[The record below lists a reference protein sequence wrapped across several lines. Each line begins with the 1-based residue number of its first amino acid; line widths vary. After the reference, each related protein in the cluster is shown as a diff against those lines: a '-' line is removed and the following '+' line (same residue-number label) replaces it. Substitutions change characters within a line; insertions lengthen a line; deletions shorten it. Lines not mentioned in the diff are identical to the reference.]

1 MHSKEIIYQNKRLH
15 YKIGGSGNPVVLLHG
30 FAEDHQIWK
39 YQFEALEKDF
49 KIILPD
55 LPGSGLSEAL
65 DIENLS
71 IEDLAKAIDALVEAE
86 NIQQFILIGHSMGGY
101 ITLAYEHLY
110 SKKTKAIGLFHSTC
124 SGDSEIK
131 IQNRKKSIE
140 FIKNNGSEAFLK
152 TIIPDLYFKTSN
164 EELLHIESQLSIAN
178 NISSSTLI
186 QYYQSMICRPN
197 HEQLVKKISKP
208 VLFIGGSHDKLIPIE
223 QTINE
228 SCLADCSFI
237 TILKKSAHMGMIE
250 EHHKTNETLNQFI
263 HFVNK

>member
-15 YKIGGSGNPVVLLHG
+15 YKIGGSGNLIVLLHG
-30 FAEDHQIWK
+30 FAEDHQVWIH
-39 YQFEALEKDF
+39 QFEALEKDF
-49 KIILPD
+49 KIIAPD

-65 DIENLS
+65 ETENLS
-71 IEDLAKAIDALVEAE
+71 IEDLARAIDAIIDEE
-86 NIQQFILIGHSMGGY
+86 NIKQFILIGHSMGGY
-101 ITLAYEHLY
+101 ISLAYEHLF
-110 SKKTKAIGLFHSTC
+110 SEKIKAIGLFHSTC
-124 SGDSEIK
+124 YNDSQVK

-152 TIIPDLYFKTSN
+152 TIIPDLYFNTSN
-164 EELLHIESQLSIAN
+164 ELLHIESQLSIAK

-197 HEQLVKKISKP
+197 NEQVVKKINKP

-237 TILKKSAHMGMIE
+237 KILKNSGHMGMIE
-250 EHHKTNETLNQFI
+250 EHQKTNETLKQFI